1 MHNRRMNPTTAIAQ
15 LIESGMTEKVIAAAI
30 NVNQATVNRI
40 RRGVTAPT
48 YETGKALVD
57 MALAIDWPSLKAARR
72 RVTNPADKE
81 TVGGS
86 GSAVQQPPTSG
97 EAA

>member
-1 MHNRRMNPTTAIAQ
+1 MHNRRMNPSTAIAQ

-48 YETGKALVD
+48 YDTGKALVD
-57 MALAIDWPSLKAARR
+57 MALAIDWKALKASRR
-72 RVTNPADKE
+72 GGQAPAP
-81 TVGGS
+81 
-86 GSAVQQPPTSG
+86 QG